1 MLHLVRE
8 SKIHKIRG
16 MCNISEQEPRTEPL
30 VQLA

>member
-1 MLHLVRE
+1 
-8 SKIHKIRG
+8 